1 MKEEEGTCTYIHF
14 TYPRTADNNR
24 QGKGMQKLQSNKLVF
39 NRFFRSCVGFSG
51 GKLVAKEKESA
62 SNFPVRASSSCFAEL
77 MLLFITTLSLQGIS

>member
-51 GKLVAKEKESA
+51 G
-62 SNFPVRASSSCFAEL
+62 
-77 MLLFITTLSLQGIS
+77 